1 MEEFSCKI
9 LRSRRKTLSIQVKN
23 LEILVRA
30 PYDVPKGEIEAFVR
44 RHRAWIERQF
54 EKQAAREAE
63 EAKTV
68 KFSKEEIEAIR
79 KRAKQLIPDRAALYA
94 DRIGVTCRS
103 ITRRFQHSR
112 WGSCSANG
120 NLSFNC
126 LLILAP
132 AEVLDSVIVHEL
144 CHRKEMNHSPR
155 FYAEVVRVFPEY
167 RKWNKWLKEHGR
179 TLLNRLP

>member
-63 EAKTV
+63 EAEAV
-68 KFSKEEIEAIR
+68 KFSKE
-79 KRAKQLIPDRAALYA
+79 
-94 DRIGVTCRS
+94 
-103 ITRRFQHSR
+103 
-112 WGSCSANG
+112 
-120 NLSFNC
+120 
-126 LLILAP
+126 
-132 AEVLDSVIVHEL
+132 
-144 CHRKEMNHSPR
+144 
-155 FYAEVVRVFPEY
+155 
-167 RKWNKWLKEHGR
+167 
-179 TLLNRLP
+179 

>member
-1 MEEFSCKI
+1 
-9 LRSRRKTLSIQVKN
+9 
-23 LEILVRA
+23 
-30 PYDVPKGEIEAFVR
+30 EA
-44 RHRAWIERQF
+44 
-54 EKQAAREAE
+54 
-63 EAKTV
+63 V
-68 KFSKEEIEAIR
+68 KFSIEELEAIR

-94 DRIGVTCRS
+94 DRIGVTYRS
-103 ITRRFQHSR
+103 ITCRFQHSR

-120 NLSFNC
+120 NLSLNC